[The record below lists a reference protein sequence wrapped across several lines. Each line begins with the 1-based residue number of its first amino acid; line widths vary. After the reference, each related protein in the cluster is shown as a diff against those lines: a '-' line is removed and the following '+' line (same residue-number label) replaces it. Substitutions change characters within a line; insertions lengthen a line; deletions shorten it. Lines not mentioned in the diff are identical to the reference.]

1 MEIRSSINQIK
12 HSQDSQVDK
21 IKYRKQY
28 QRLKKMLSDLFYSER
43 NEDKISNHDNNIQEF
58 QDMIKRLKLRL
69 HGAENE
75 PRLKTEVSKVYSMK
89 SWQKIPKYKKI

>member
-1 MEIRSSINQIK
+1 
-12 HSQDSQVDK
+12 
-21 IKYRKQY
+21 
-28 QRLKKMLSDLFYSER
+28 
-43 NEDKISNHDNNIQEF
+43 
-58 QDMIKRLKLRL
+58 MIKRLKLRL